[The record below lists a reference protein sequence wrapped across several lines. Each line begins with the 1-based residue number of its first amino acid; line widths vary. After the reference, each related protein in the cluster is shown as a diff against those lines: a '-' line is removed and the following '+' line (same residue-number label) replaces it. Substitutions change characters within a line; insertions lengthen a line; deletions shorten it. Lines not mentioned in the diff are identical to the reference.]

1 MSTAVLGSWSGA
13 RPDPGYGRSFF
24 LAFVIHAALIAV
36 LFLGVRIQ
44 SSPPDTVQ
52 VELWEPPPPTPV
64 AEPPKPEPKVEPPP
78 APELPKPE
86 PRIEPKL
93 EKPAIVE
100 KVKPEPPKP
109 KPKPVAKAEPKPKPA
124 PKPAA
129 RDVDMERRM
138 REQLAQEQA
147 AAEDRQIKQQL
158 AREQASMRDKAMN
171 AWGAK
176 IRAVIRPRI
185 LQSVAEQ
192 VQGNPEA
199 VYQVAL
205 LPSGEVLSTRLIKSS
220 GNKAYDEAVDRAILA
235 ASPLPKPDQ
244 PSLFQ
249 RQLELRFRPK
259 DK

>member
-1 MSTAVLGSWSGA
+1 MNAAVLDY
-13 RPDPGYGRSFF
+13 RPDPGFGRSIF
-24 LAFVIHAALIAV
+24 LAFVIHAVLIAV

-52 VELWEPPPPTPV
+52 VELWEPPPPPQV

-78 APELPKPE
+78 APEPPKPE
-86 PRIEPKL
+86 PKI

-100 KVKPEPPKP
+100 KVKPEPKP

-158 AREQASMRDKAMN
+158 AREQASMRDKAL
-171 AWGAK
+171 ATWKSKVGAA
-176 IRAVIRPRI
+176 IRGRI
-185 LQSVAEQ
+185 LAPIAEQ

-199 VYQVAL
+199 VYEITL
-205 LPSGEVLSTRLIKSS
+205 LPSGEVLPPPRLIKSS
-220 GNKAYDEAVDRAILA
+220 GNKPYDEELARAILA

-244 PSLFQ
+244 PGLFQ
-249 RQLELRFRPK
+249 RKLELRFRPK